1 MCRCIG
7 SHQGIASRGTS
18 FACYICGTYN
28 KSKDKCASH
37 YIDAG
42 TVRDEVLRVL
52 HEHMAAYTDSVEMER
67 RQERKN
73 PITEK
78 NNAIFGEIS
87 RIQMELRKLDARKP
101 QLYEDYARQLI
112 DAEQYREIRDQDAH
126 KEKDGKEQLRRLD
139 GERRNP

>member
-1 MCRCIG
+1 
-7 SHQGIASRGTS
+7 
-18 FACYICGTYN
+18 
-28 KSKDKCASH
+28 
-37 YIDAG
+37 
-42 TVRDEVLRVL
+42 
-52 HEHMAAYTDSVEMER
+52 MAAYTDSVEMER